1 MTGWHPNK
9 KATPVRKVMQ
19 YEADPGLAEGGK
31 EASKPEEDRLWG
43 LNPFYSKE
51 REEAP
56 KQGMSIPRRSRRRR
70 RLARWELGEPG
81 GKKNGHT
88 YDENKER

>member
-1 MTGWHPNK
+1 
-9 KATPVRKVMQ
+9 MQ

-56 KQGMSIPRRSRRRR
+56 KQGMSIPRRRR